1 MKNFLHRLET
11 ALRSQLQQNEAE
23 NLAKLL
29 AAGLP
34 VEVLP
39 YEKID
44 LPQNQKNDCILT
56 AFEERMLIPV
66 KSGQSPAWE
75 DRLLALCP
83 GEAYFMPPVVR
94 KLIER
99 AGQTGKLDP
108 ERAVKESILAEAGE
122 HADGLVQFFRHV
134 RHHAP
139 SHSLEAG
146 LMGTIMRPLEIV
158 PDLHDVIDLFVICGI
173 ISPCT
178 RGPMTTGLAWYE
190 VNACL
195 YWDLKTN
202 PAA

>member
-11 ALRSQLQQNEAE
+11 ALGAQLQQNEAE

-29 AAGLP
+29 AAGLSA
-34 VEVLP
+34 EILS

-75 DRLLALCP
+75 ERLLSLCP
-83 GEAYFMPPVVR
+83 GETYFMLPVVR

-99 AGQTGKLDP
+99 AGKTGKL
-108 ERAVKESILAEAGE
+108 EAEWAVRESLATEAGK
-122 HADGLVQFFRHV
+122 HADGLAKFFGHV

-139 SHSLEAG
+139 SHSVEAG
-146 LMGTIMRPLEIV
+146 LMGTIMRPLEIDL
-158 PDLHDVIDLFVICGI
+158 DLHDVIDLFVICGI

-178 RGPMTTGLAWYE
+178 RGPMSTGLAWYE

-195 YWDLKTN
+195 YWE
-202 PAA
+202 